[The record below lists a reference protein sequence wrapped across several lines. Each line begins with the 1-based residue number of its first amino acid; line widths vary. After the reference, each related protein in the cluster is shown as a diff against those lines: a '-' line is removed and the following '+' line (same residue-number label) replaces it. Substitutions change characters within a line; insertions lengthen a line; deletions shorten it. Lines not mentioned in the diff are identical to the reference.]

1 VTDWLGERFSRYPQP
16 VTDLLAAIAPPSDQN
31 RVHEYPHVLHEVKDR
46 WGEGAVTLLGDAA
59 HAFPPS
65 QAQGANQALEDAWLL
80 AKALDGGG
88 PVEDLLRRYEKV
100 RARRVRRVSRL
111 AATEITNRMPN
122 AVGRFVGRVLSPAM
136 AGRAHLALIRRFS
149 SVLNTDR
156 L

>member
-1 VTDWLGERFSRYPQP
+1 
-16 VTDLLAAIAPPSDQN
+16 
-31 RVHEYPHVLHEVKDR
+31 
-46 WGEGAVTLLGDAA
+46 
-59 HAFPPS
+59 
-65 QAQGANQALEDAWLL
+65 
-80 AKALDGGG
+80 
-88 PVEDLLRRYEKV
+88 
-100 RARRVRRVSRL
+100 VSRL